1 MGLINQNVFLVA
13 QMELAFLKAKH
24 SVANVLLQIMQQYQK
39 GQMSVTQ
46 GGIFSSVQVA
56 NILHTINL

>member
-1 MGLINQNVFLVA
+1 MGVLDQNVFLVA

-39 GQMSVTQ
+39 GEMPFTQ
-46 GGIFSSVQVA
+46 GAIFSSTQVF
-56 NILHTINL
+56 